1 MENTIKVKL
10 NSIENAQKFVNI
22 CNQFENID
30 IDYIVGRYS
39 VDAKSIMGVLST
51 SLGRVASVKLNKA
64 DQKIV
69 DLLCS
74 LIRDWIIGE

>member
-1 MENTIKVKL
+1 MRNTIKVKL
-10 NSIENAQKFVNI
+10 DSIENAQKFVDI

-30 IDYIVGRYS
+30 IDYIVGRYT

-51 SLGRVASVKLNKA
+51 SLGRVVSVKLNKV
-64 DQKIV
+64 DQKIM
-69 DLLCS
+69 DLFCS

>member
-1 MENTIKVKL
+1 MRNTIKVKL
-10 NSIENAQKFVNI
+10 DSIENAQKFVDI

-30 IDYIVGRYS
+30 IDYIVGRYT

-51 SLGRVASVKLNKA
+51 SLGRVVSVKLNKA
-64 DQKIV
+64 DQKIM
-69 DLLCS
+69 DLFCS

>member
-1 MENTIKVKL
+1 MRNTIKVKL
-10 NSIENAQKFVNI
+10 DSIENAQKFVDI

-30 IDYIVGRYS
+30 IDYIVGRYI

-51 SLGRVASVKLNKA
+51 SLGRVVSVKLNKV
-64 DQKIV
+64 DQKIM
-69 DLLCS
+69 DLFCS

>member
-10 NSIENAQKFVNI
+10 NSIENAQKFVDI

-39 VDAKSIMGVLST
+39 VDAKSIMGIFSLDLSKT
-51 SLGRVASVKLNKA
+51 VTLEIEEWKDEYMEMLKQYIAV
-64 DQKIV
+64 
-69 DLLCS
+69 
-74 LIRDWIIGE
+74 